1 MRRVSRLEKSGVAR
15 LDLLLVGAHLASM
28 NLVSDLFEVPLSLG
42 LFILQLGQLDILM
55 VRMQPT
61 VPLILVNIR
70 PPVHETGRFF

>member
-1 MRRVSRLEKSGVAR
+1 MRWIPRLKKTGVAR
-15 LDLLLVGAHLASM
+15 LDLLLIGAHLASM
-28 NLVSDLFEVPLSLG
+28 NLVSNLFEVPLGLS

>member
-28 NLVSDLFEVPLSLG
+28 NLVSDLFEVPLGLG